1 MVKSPNTSAVSQLKD
16 FLFYSKMEDILG
28 KDHAVSPKCLISR
41 HSSVSSEEIPP
52 PPPGNIK
59 RMHESD
65 SEEERSSGSQKKIKR
80 RKTRSSE
87 MVEFLT
93 TCEQKQEE
101 RHRKEIELREQMHSD
116 RIEMFKALIETM
128 KK

>member
-1 MVKSPNTSAVSQLKD
+1 
-16 FLFYSKMEDILG
+16 MEDILG
-28 KDHAVSPKCLISR
+28 KDHAVSPKCLLSS
-41 HSSVSSEEIPP
+41 HSSASTSTGKPEEILP

-65 SEEERSSGSQKKIKR
+65 SEEESSSGSQKKIKKK
-80 RKTRSSE
+80 RKTQSSE
-87 MVEFLT
+87 VIEFLS

-128 KK
+128 KKYLI